1 MSTEQEQPSGDSE
14 VQDLDVSTTSD
25 ESQVFEDDA
34 DALNEEQA
42 DAEDE
47 ELEEDL
53 DGVKVRGKKEALER
67 LKAERLMQ
75 ADYTRK
81 TQEVAEQRKAFEAER
96 ERVEQTRAFEQQNL
110 DIVADIRSID
120 RQLHQLQ
127 QINLMQLSN
136 EDPVKAQQL
145 MLQMQNLQTQRGQ
158 AANALA
164 QRHQQFTQWQ
174 QQEAARQLDEGRK
187 VLQREIPGWN
197 ADLASKLLEFGK
209 SRGYPEA
216 MLASVTNP
224 RFVVDLFQLYQT
236 AEAKK
241 KATQRTPVVQEKP
254 VTRVSSAS
262 KAKANID
269 PDKLSAEQWVK
280 WRNSQIRSRK

>member
-1 MSTEQEQPSGDSE
+1 MSDQEQPSGDSQ
-14 VQDLDVSTTSD
+14 VQEELDVGTTSGEHD
-25 ESQVFEDDA
+25 EIQLDENG
-34 DALNEEQA
+34 LPLEQA
-42 DAEDE
+42 DAEED

-81 TQEVAEQRKAFEAER
+81 TQEVAEQRKAIEAER

-110 DIVADIRSID
+110 DIVADIRAMD

-127 QINLMQLSN
+127 SVNLMQLSN

-174 QQEAARQLDEGRK
+174 QHEAARALDEGRK

-216 MLASVTNP
+216 MLANVTNP

-262 KAKANID
+262 KAGASVD
-269 PDKLSAEQWVK
+269 PDKLSPEQWVK